1 MHPHFHSIKMCKGL
15 ESRLGIFMVVQHRTA
30 DFVISKRYLYEL
42 VSIVV
47 LRQHYINHLTVLEL
61 HLLCNLEAVSVT
73 KIGLQIRA
81 EDALHIIKCEI

>member
-1 MHPHFHSIKMCKGL
+1 MY
-15 ESRLGIFMVVQHRTA
+15 R
-30 DFVISKRYLYEL
+30 
-42 VSIVV
+42 
-47 LRQHYINHLTVLEL
+47 LTVLGL

>member
-1 MHPHFHSIKMCKGL
+1 MYNIDLMGGFINNFFL
-15 ESRLGIFMVVQHRTA
+15 
-30 DFVISKRYLYEL
+30 YLYEL
-42 VSIVV
+42 VSVV
-47 LRQHYINHLTVLEL
+47 PRIHYINHLTVLGL